1 MQGGIKAWNGTVAQG
16 FPEAAKS
23 FFASAR
29 TLEEYIAL
37 AWLLEEGTR
46 KVYEGSAGN
55 LNAGEAAALLLELA
69 SDEEHHKEM
78 LMMLYERRST
88 KETGGNFSTLVASQE
103 PREEWTEGGVTVQEV
118 LLWAKAKPPREILEL
133 VMSLEVNAYD
143 RYLTME
149 RVVEDEPSKEVFRV
163 LSRAEK
169 SHIER
174 VSTAFEKTL

>member
-1 MQGGIKAWNGTVAQG
+1 MQGGIKAWNGIVAQG
-16 FPEAAKS
+16 FPEAAMS

-29 TLEEYIAL
+29 TPEDYIAL
-37 AWLLEEGTR
+37 AWLLEEGAR
-46 KVYEGSAGN
+46 KVYEGIAAN
-55 LNAGEAAALLLELA
+55 LNAGEAAALLLEMA

-78 LMMLYERRST
+78 LMMLYQRRST
-88 KETGGNFSTLVASQE
+88 KESGENFSTLVASEE
-103 PREEWTEGGVTVQEV
+103 PREEWTEGGIAVQEV

-133 VMSLEVNAYD
+133 VISQEVNAYD

-149 RVVEDEPSKEVFRV
+149 RVVEDEPSKEVFIA

-174 VSTAFEKTL
+174 VSTAFEKML